1 MSRIVEADLSLER
14 RAARDALRLRAVP
27 ARFQQID
34 AGLWGFTRCQLDLLD
49 ALETTL
55 AVMQETAKRMAQV
68 RPNGSEPLPTFPALH
83 ALFVAS
89 RVFGAIAPAPDP
101 PVQVQG
107 AFSAGH
113 LQSLVEAPIDRLY
126 EVALDDCLRYL
137 EFYRAHAE
145 PAKRVDC
152 DARLLAT
159 LHAWFGL
166 LGAGARE
173 LATDVRFERAVKA
186 AHLEVLD
193 WRFDGFAVAPLGAPH
208 DDSGLLDVW
217 PDDVVGNG
225 DFLKAGMR
233 LARDVAGFDLAT
245 RTNPKRVNPVLFAMG
260 DPGCGKTVTCH
271 AIGNYFL
278 RYCHER
284 GIPARFVVITR
295 TDWASSYQNASALQ
309 LVDIF
314 KTRVA
319 GFDGVV
325 GVYWPDIDTAFAARS
340 DGGLRS
346 EEKNILGAS
355 FGIFD
360 GTVIPKNGQWFMLT
374 DANTLDMDAA
384 TISRITQDPFHL
396 RGPVTADD
404 FVVLMRDKKLGRHLD
419 NLPLSGD
426 QWLDL
431 GRACLDGGLSGRAV
445 ENITRRVI
453 TEIEDFEYPDD
464 YFKASLD
471 ERKAM
476 IRHLSRPV
484 GAARLCEIIDH
495 YRRFGREAEDRAR
508 RERFDARVHEI
519 AFNMSA
525 QEAALRATHG
535 A

>member
-1 MSRIVEADLSLER
+1 MNRIVEADLSLER
-14 RAARDALRLRAVP
+14 QSARAALRNRQVP
-27 ARFQQID
+27 TRFQQID

-55 AVMQETAKRMAQV
+55 AVLQETAKRVQQMQ
-68 RPNGSEPLPTFPALH
+68 RDTGDPLPTFAALH

-89 RVFGAIAPAPDP
+89 RVFCAIAPPPDP

-107 AFSAGH
+107 AFSVGH
-113 LQSLVEAPIDRLY
+113 LRPLVEAPLDRLH
-126 EVALDDCLRYL
+126 EAALDDCLQYL
-137 EFYRAHAE
+137 DFYRGHAE
-145 PAKRVDC
+145 PVKRVDC

-173 LATDVRFERAVKA
+173 QAADVRFERAVKA
-186 AHLEVLD
+186 TQLEVLD
-193 WRFDGFAVAPLGAPH
+193 WRFDGLTMAPLAAQQ
-208 DDSGLLDVW
+208 DDSALLEVW
-217 PDDVVGNG
+217 PDDVVGNA

-278 RYCHER
+278 RYCRER

-314 KTRVA
+314 KNRVA

-396 RGPVTADD
+396 RGPVSADD

-419 NLPLSGD
+419 NLPLRD
-426 QWLDL
+426 DEWLDL
-431 GRACLDGGLSGRAV
+431 GRACIEGGLSGRAV

-464 YFKASLD
+464 YFKASLE

-476 IRHLSRPV
+476 IRQLSRPV
-484 GAARLCEIIDH
+484 NAARLGEIIDH
-495 YRRFGREAEDRAR
+495 YRRFGREAEERAR
-508 RERFDARVHEI
+508 RERFDARVREI

-525 QEAALRATHG
+525 QDAAMRATHG